1 MFQQNYCWI
10 FPFKQFY
17 FRCYFGERTYCFRF
31 AQSCFSAPIIWFS
44 LGPFKINSTKIIT
57 FELVSC
63 LSHWPFIII
72 KCVFFYPTWF
82 LASSV
87 RFGVIQLQKQQFW
100 SWESKQRQGG
110 EEEKKVTSTVQ
121 LSVPETFPRTFC
133 HKIKNPVL
141 PEEKLSTSPYPLQET
156 VVVDN

>member
-1 MFQQNYCWI
+1 MSW
-10 FPFKQFY
+10 FPAY
-17 FRCYFGERTYCFRF
+17 LIGHLLLLNVY
-31 AQSCFSAPIIWFS
+31 
-44 LGPFKINSTKIIT
+44 
-57 FELVSC
+57 
-63 LSHWPFIII
+63 
-72 KCVFFYPTWF
+72 FFYPTWF

-87 RFGVIQLQKQQFW
+87 RIGVTQLQKQQFW